1 MIALGVSR
9 GAGRLFKS
17 FFSFKILAKQAAE
30 RLSCANSTRL
40 RLLAL
45 SLLTTILY
53 VLNADFLSRV
63 SPDRSGASSVNGS
76 ADGGTKSSL
85 DQPSTEVLLSTSTEY
100 LTSLWQCLRG
110 LSSLSTRPPFV
121 GPHTSPLEA
130 RCISLTLSSFLE
142 DLGRSLLAAVVSSSS
157 SFSTV
162 LGGLV
167 NKTVAEVA
175 RTDQAYV
182 RLATAVLR
190 AAVVTLCGIQRG
202 AEVAREWVLLA
213 LPSIL
218 HRTSSRVLRCH
229 GYWVAAVCTLLVEG
243 GADLNC
249 EAIHSMSVVYRSTVH
264 LFPFSCVH
272 FGIRITV
279 FLTPSLTIHLPLK

>member
-1 MIALGVSR
+1 
-9 GAGRLFKS
+9 
-17 FFSFKILAKQAAE
+17 
-30 RLSCANSTRL
+30 
-40 RLLAL
+40 
-45 SLLTTILY
+45 Y
-53 VLNADFLSRV
+53 VLNADFLSRA
-63 SPDRSGASSVNGS
+63 SPDRSGTSSV
-76 ADGGTKSSL
+76 DGNTDVGIKSSL
-85 DQPSTEVLLSTSTEY
+85 DLPSTDMLLSTSTEY
-100 LTSLWQCLRG
+100 LTCLWQCLRG
-110 LSSLSTRPPFV
+110 FGTLSYRPPSI

-142 DLGRSLLAAVVSSSS
+142 DFSRSLLAAASSSP

-175 RTDQAYV
+175 RTDQAYI

-218 HRTSSRVLRCH
+218 HRTPSRVLRCH
-229 GYWVAAVCTLLVEG
+229 GYWVAAVCTLWVEG
-243 GADLNC
+243 GADLSC
-249 EAIHSMSVVYRSTVH
+249 EAVHSILAISLANLPSPEWFQWEEGNEEKRCLDLLRAASFLLPPSSSSSTEDDGFRDRFLEV
-264 LFPFSCVH
+264 LRIAATGTAADGLA
-272 FGIRITV
+272 GIC
-279 FLTPSLTIHLPLK
+279 KAMEEM